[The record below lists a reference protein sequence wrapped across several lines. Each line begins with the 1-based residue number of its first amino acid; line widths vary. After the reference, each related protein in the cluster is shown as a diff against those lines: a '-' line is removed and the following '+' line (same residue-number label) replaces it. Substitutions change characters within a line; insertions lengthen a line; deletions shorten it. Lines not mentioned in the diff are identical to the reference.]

1 MLKKRNKRSVL
12 FNDPNWSK
20 QTYLSGKGSIIAD
33 HNVASAWKKGY
44 TGKNITVAVVDD
56 GLKYT
61 HEDFKGRYVSKME
74 FFSYDYKLNVT
85 YVEVEVSLEFYES

>member
-61 HEDFKGRYVSKME
+61 HEDFKGRYRSKL
-74 FFSYDYKLNVT
+74 SYDY
-85 YVEVEVSLEFYES
+85 VSNDADPAPSSSDPDKDGT